1 MIRMGKRGERFG
13 ITNRWFYEIAPL
25 FFLHL
30 DSLDKVVGTNC
41 FTRRLLGGDV
51 DGKSVEDIF
60 LTFGQPI
67 NLNELK
73 EHPETPQRLN
83 VSTSAGLPES
93 LFFHFI
99 PMGDETLIFGGFDVD
114 EHSKLRRELLS
125 INNQL
130 NALTR
135 ELQKKNHEL
144 EELNQLKNQFLTM
157 AAHDLRKPVSSILN
171 YSEFLIE
178 ETEAVLTPEQRG
190 FLNTIYNS
198 TNYMRRL
205 IDDFLDLGMI
215 ESGHFDL
222 DLQPTSMEEPLS
234 RSINLSKLNARKR
247 GIGIRVEMEEAIP
260 LIMMDGPK
268 IEQVL
273 NNLISNAIEHSNP
286 NQEVLIRIA
295 RSEKELVVSVIDH
308 GPGLSREE
316 TEKHFLPY
324 QRGRL
329 KKQDGSRSTGLGLA
343 ISKKIIEAY
352 GGKIRVESDHG
363 KGATFTFSLPVTFQE

>member
-1 MIRMGKRGERFG
+1 
-13 ITNRWFYEIAPL
+13 
-25 FFLHL
+25 
-30 DSLDKVVGTNC
+30 
-41 FTRRLLGGDV
+41 
-51 DGKSVEDIF
+51 
-60 LTFGQPI
+60 
-67 NLNELK
+67 
-73 EHPETPQRLN
+73 
-83 VSTSAGLPES
+83 
-93 LFFHFI
+93 
-99 PMGDETLIFGGFDVD
+99 
-114 EHSKLRRELLS
+114 
-125 INNQL
+125 
-130 NALTR
+130 
-135 ELQKKNHEL
+135 
-144 EELNQLKNQFLTM
+144 
-157 AAHDLRKPVSSILN
+157 
-171 YSEFLIE
+171 
-178 ETEAVLTPEQRG
+178 
-190 FLNTIYNS
+190 
-198 TNYMRRL
+198 
-205 IDDFLDLGMI
+205 
-215 ESGHFDL
+215 
-222 DLQPTSMEEPLS
+222 MEEPLS

-295 RSEKELVVSVIDH
+295 RAEKELVVSVIDH